1 MNTQTGAATAH
12 GTGRNAPDPGGRK
25 TTASLRIPVAG
36 GTPSRKTMT
45 GLMTGGSPAKS
56 GSLGTSAMMMVL
68 TGAATVPG
76 PGRNAPEPGGR
87 TTTALM
93 RIPAAGG
100 TPSRRT
106 MTGLMTGGSPAMSG
120 FLGTGARSMVILTG
134 TATANGPGRNAPDPG
149 GRQTTAPM
157 NAAGG
162 TLSRR
167 MMTGLM
173 TGGSP
178 AMNGTLGKS
187 AGGEH
192 WICQGLQQQNP
203 EWLRSHAFLPVHAG
217 ETAFY

>member
-1 MNTQTGAATAH
+1 MKTQTGAATAL

-36 GTPSRKTMT
+36 GTPSRKT
-45 GLMTGGSPAKS
+45 
-56 GSLGTSAMMMVL
+56 
-68 TGAATVPG
+68 
-76 PGRNAPEPGGR
+76 
-87 TTTALM
+87 
-93 RIPAAGG
+93 
-100 TPSRRT
+100 
-106 MTGLMTGGSPAMSG
+106 
-120 FLGTGARSMVILTG
+120 
-134 TATANGPGRNAPDPG
+134 
-149 GRQTTAPM
+149 
-157 NAAGG
+157 
-162 TLSRR
+162 
-167 MMTGLM
+167 MTGLM

>member
-1 MNTQTGAATAH
+1 MKTQTGAATAH

-56 GSLGTSAMMMVL
+56 GTLGTSAMMMVL
-68 TGAATVPG
+68 TGPATATG
-76 PGRNAPEPGGR
+76 SGRTAPEPGGR

-93 RIPAAGG
+93 NAAGG
-100 TPSRRT
+100 TLSKKT
-106 MTGLMTGGSPAMSG
+106 MTGLMTGGSPATSG
-120 FLGTGARSMVILTG
+120 I
-134 TATANGPGRNAPDPG
+134 P
-149 GRQTTAPM
+149 
-157 NAAGG
+157 
-162 TLSRR
+162 
-167 MMTGLM
+167 
-173 TGGSP
+173 
-178 AMNGTLGKS
+178 GKS
-187 AGGEH
+187 AGGATTSGGGTTAGVAGGVTLATGSSAMVTGSTGTTSHGRSTGFLPPIGATGLTSPRANGEH

>member
-1 MNTQTGAATAH
+1 MKTQTGAATAH

-106 MTGLMTGGSPAMSG
+106 MTGLMTGGSPARSG
-120 FLGTGARSMVILTG
+120 T
-134 TATANGPGRNAPDPG
+134 P
-149 GRQTTAPM
+149 
-157 NAAGG
+157 
-162 TLSRR
+162 
-167 MMTGLM
+167 
-173 TGGSP
+173 
-178 AMNGTLGKS
+178 GKS
-187 AGGEH
+187 AGGATTSGGGTTAGVAGGVTLATGSSAMVTGSTGTTSHGRSTGFLPPIGATGLTSPRANGEH

-203 EWLRSHAFLPVHAG
+203 
-217 ETAFY
+217 